1 MTISGSEQQ
10 RALDRYGADVIW
22 QKIEDAF
29 NSQDFSELHHRM
41 SVAQQVYDLGITL
54 PDKSSVARDSAVYTS
69 VIPREFVDKVVT
81 QLSETAIVVN
91 AAVSEDPLIRQATED
106 LKYFVRGC
114 FHAADQEAARQA
126 LPQVVN
132 QMAFQ
137 ITLRG
142 WLTVR
147 SMMNI
152 KTVEGIDTSFPEIDV
167 WDSMDTAW
175 ERDINGLAWMARKR
189 TLPAHFDGK
198 RRDNAVEGI
207 LVYEYIDRERYCVVT
222 RDARYR
228 QVTSEEG
235 EYATNNSQTMFVI
248 DPVEHYVYDSEG
260 RKALPGVVLP
270 CGSRTRSHNA
280 STGLDSLAKIGT
292 SVLETLI
299 PVIEQYNL
307 MGTNWLTQELQDTE
321 RKMIYRT
328 NAANDETRESIRT
341 VGEDVV
347 ITPEEDVNANGWSGR
362 DHTEL
367 TGTQRP

>member
-1 MTISGSEQQ
+1 MTYSGSEQDP
-10 RALDRYGADVIW
+10 ALNPYSADTLW

-29 NSQDFSELHHRM
+29 NSQDFSDLHRRM
-41 SVAQQVYDLGITL
+41 SIAKQVYDMGITL
-54 PDKSSVARDSAVYTS
+54 PDRSSIARDSAIYTS

-81 QLSETAIVVN
+81 QLSETSIVVN
-91 AAVSEDPLIRQATED
+91 AHSSESPLVRQATED
-106 LKYFVRGC
+106 LKHFVRGC
-114 FHAADQEAARQA
+114 FYTADAETTRQA
-126 LPQVVN
+126 LPQVIN

-152 KTVEGIDTSFPEIDV
+152 KTVQNIDTPFPEIEV
-167 WDSMDTAW
+167 WDSMDTVW
-175 ERDINGLAWMARKR
+175 DQDINGVAWMARKR

-228 QVTSEEG
+228 QVSKGEG
-235 EYATNNSQTMFVI
+235 EVQENSEQTMFII
-248 DPVEHYVYDSEG
+248 DPVEHFVYDSEG
-260 RKALPGVVLP
+260 RKALPGIVLP
-270 CGSRTRSHNA
+270 CGSRTRSHDT
-280 STGLDSLAKIGT
+280 SMGLESLAKMGT

-321 RKMIYRT
+321 RKMIYQT

-341 VGEDVV
+341 W
-347 ITPEEDVNANGWSGR
+347 AR
-362 DHTEL
+362 ML
-367 TGTQRP
+367 